1 MRRVDRFRIKPLL
14 WLSLI
19 MACWLGSFD
28 CWGSSRHVHAQIYKG
43 SKTVVPSPGSSTN
56 RYAASQAKNYF
67 TVIGEVKYP
76 ETYELPTS
84 APSLIGFIKLA
95 GGLQPSA
102 SGQLRIVR
110 FSRTGQKAEQQL
122 FYDERRT
129 DTLQP
134 GDVVVVD
141 SKVGNARLF
150 SGPDQSVNEGD
161 VYLALIGILEYPFVM
176 QTAAKNASVNWVTQ
190 QLHQKEDLAQS
201 AKVCLP
207 GRSGTRVT
215 PDTQLPN
222 NSLIHF
228 DASKVVF
235 AQLPEGLPRPFRP
248 GYDQR
253 QQVMAQLTPPPAVA
267 PNGASIGTPGSAVP
281 NAATAPR
288 RPAVVIEENPEA
300 NNSVALDPERVDP
313 PAGRVRVSDPS
324 LQPHPAGKKSV
335 SEPKRL
341 QPPTDA
347 NSVDAPHPEP
357 APSPEFQRPFRSE
370 SDSHSIDE
378 PAGRAKLTPST
389 TELALSPINDGEVA
403 KSGSSL
409 AIQGADSILNAKP
422 APASQGQQN
431 SGTALADDLN
441 KTFEVATGDDEAA
454 ISTASPLDYR
464 TIALVTIG
472 GLGSFAFVWVL
483 LGMLKPQ
490 PSQQRIFAQS
500 LPARPLLDRLVN
512 NELEVQVEEAR
523 LDPGIRIHGRPRDIG
538 QQRLDTEHRSVPRP
552 HFMTH
557 KPTPTGYSTTAV
569 RPEKLARSAEVDRL
583 ERVTAAERRSLP
595 RRSTESVIAQIGPST
610 DLQGVER
617 NVTRSAPEPA
627 TAISETA
634 SHTETPDSAVRARPK
649 FRFDAV
655 RQVETNSATTVPVV
669 PTSAVRSPASH
680 SVGNIK
686 PSRVISDGADIVDRA
701 LAVMGSVERSER

>member
-1 MRRVDRFRIKPLL
+1 MCRVDPFRIKPLL

-19 MACWLGSFD
+19 VACWLGSFD
-28 CWGSSRHVHAQIYKG
+28 CVESSRHVHAQIYKG

-56 RYAASQAKNYF
+56 RYAANQTKNYF

-190 QLHQKEDLAQS
+190 QLHQKDELAQS

-228 DASKVVF
+228 DASKVIF
-235 AQLPEGLPRPFRP
+235 TQLPEGLPRPFRP

-267 PNGASIGTPGSAVP
+267 SNGTAGPTPGIVVP
-281 NAATAPR
+281 NATTAPR
-288 RPAVVIEENPEA
+288 RPAVVIEEKSEA

-324 LQPHPAGKKSV
+324 LSPNAAGQQPAAA
-335 SEPKRL
+335 PKRL
-341 QPPTDA
+341 QPPRDA
-347 NSVDAPHPEP
+347 NAVDAPHPESV
-357 APSPEFQRPFRSE
+357 PSPEFQRPFQSE

-378 PAGRAKLTPST
+378 PAGRAKLNPST

-409 AIQGADSILNAKP
+409 AIQGADSMLNAKP
-422 APASQGQQN
+422 ASLSKDNQN
-431 SGTALADDLN
+431 SGTATVDDLN
-441 KTFEVATGDDEAA
+441 KTFEVATGEDEAGMPA
-454 ISTASPLDYR
+454 TTSLDYR
-464 TIALVTIG
+464 TITLVTIG

-483 LGMLKPQ
+483 LGMMKPQ
-490 PSQQRIFAQS
+490 RSQQRIFAQS
-500 LPARPLLDRLVN
+500 QPVRPLLDRLVN
-512 NELEVQVEEAR
+512 NELEVRIEEAR
-523 LDPGIRIHGRPRDIG
+523 LDPSVRIHGRPRDIG
-538 QQRLDTEHRSVPRP
+538 QQRLDAEHRSVPRP
-552 HFMTH
+552 HFMAH
-557 KPTPTGYSTTAV
+557 KPTLTGYSTTVV
-569 RPEKLARSAEVDRL
+569 RPEAPVRSPEVERL
-583 ERVTAAERRSLP
+583 ERVTAAERRSFA
-595 RRSTESVIAQIGPST
+595 RRSTEPMIAQIGPSSDGLEVASNAAPSAAATTTT
-610 DLQGVER
+610 D
-617 NVTRSAPEPA
+617 
-627 TAISETA
+627 TA
-634 SHTETPDSAVRARPK
+634 SHSETQDAAARARPK
-649 FRFDAV
+649 FRLDAV
-655 RQVETNSATTVPVV
+655 RQVEANSETTVPV
-669 PTSAVRSPASH
+669 PQASILRRPAAH
-680 SVGNIK
+680 SVSTIK
-686 PSRVISDGADIVDRA
+686 PSRVIADGSDIVDRA
-701 LAVMGSVERSER
+701 LAVMGAAERSER